1 MLLISQGF
9 SESWA
14 GAPLQ
19 IETSQED
26 PIHKSIHKSDLQ
38 PQSNVAPNIHFSNDF
53 YMLEMGSSQHFVPIF
68 TGAIPVI
75 KTETKKLLFSIF
87 ISI

>member
-26 PIHKSIHKSDLQ
+26 PIHKSDLQ
-38 PQSNVAPNIHFSNDF
+38 PQSNVAPNTHFSNDF